1 MGGDSKFMS
10 AYDTSQ
16 RLKRQAMQAM
26 QARHWEEAE
35 GLLRQAL
42 DLDERALPAW
52 MNLAAVRRATGDL
65 PGALAAVGSA
75 KKIQPLYFPALL
87 MLASLQEATGEL
99 KQAALSYG
107 AALSQMRP
115 EDAADPAT
123 GRAVAHAR
131 DFLAKYRR
139 EMEAYFIEEVDIP
152 KVSGTSAPARRMGDF
167 VDHLMGKRKIFHSA
181 PSNFYYPG
189 LPSIEFYDRDDFPW
203 FPELEAATP
212 GIQGELAAV
221 FADEAQLA
229 DIQPY
234 AQFFD
239 PKTAEHWRTLNFS
252 LDWSAYHF
260 ATLGQ
265 IVDSHRRKCPYTASV
280 LEAMPQPVLKD
291 RSPAALFSILK
302 PKTHIPPHSGVANF
316 RLICH
321 LPLILPGHCRL
332 RVGNVTREWKMGEA
346 WVFDD
351 TIEHEAWNDS
361 DHMRTVLIFD
371 IWHPYLSDDEK
382 ELITRS
388 VSVVDRFNQAG

>member
-1 MGGDSKFMS
+1 MS
-10 AYDTSQ
+10 PYDTSQ
-16 RLKRQAMQAM
+16 QLNRQAMHAM
-26 QARHWEEAE
+26 AARQWELAE
-35 GLLRQAL
+35 DLLRQAL
-42 DLDERALPAW
+42 ELDPRLLPAW
-52 MNLAAVRRATGDL
+52 MNLAAVRRASGDL
-65 PGALAAVGSA
+65 AGALAAVESA

-87 MLASLQEATGEL
+87 MLASLQEATGAL

-107 AALSQMRP
+107 AALAQIRP
-115 EDAADPAT
+115 EDASDAAT
-123 GRAVAHAR
+123 ARAVAHAR

-139 EMEAYFIEEVDIP
+139 EMEAYFIEEVDLP
-152 KVSGTSAPARRMGDF
+152 KVRGTSAPSRRMTNF
-167 VDHLMGKRKIFHSA
+167 VDHLMGKRKTFHSTPA
-181 PSNFYYPG
+181 NFYYPG

-203 FPELEAATP
+203 FAELEAATP
-212 GIQGELAAV
+212 GIQEELAAV
-221 FADEAQLA
+221 FADQAQVA

-234 AQFFD
+234 AQFSD

-260 ATLGQ
+260 ATQGQ
-265 IVDSHRRKCPYTASV
+265 LIESHRQKCPYTTGV
-280 LEAMPQPVLKD
+280 LDAMPQPVLKD

-302 PKTHIPPHSGVANF
+302 PKTHIPPHCGVANF

-321 LPLILPGHCRL
+321 LPLILPGNCRL

-361 DHMRTVLIFD
+361 EHMRTVLIFD
-371 IWHPYLSDDEK
+371 IWHPYLDED
-382 ELITRS
+382 ERALITRS